1 MDISDLRIFTKDR
14 ERTPVG
20 VGGGGGGD
28 SPIQMTVVLVV
39 PFRDKNLPIG
49 TA

>member
-20 VGGGGGGD
+20 VGGGGGGGGGGGLTYTND
-28 SPIQMTVVLVV
+28 G
-39 PFRDKNLPIG
+39 G
-49 TA
+49 TRRTF